1 MVARRAHNPK
11 VNGSNPFPAIMFWIK
26 VYAFAFSF
34 YIEVKSRIVEF
45 PILFD
50 FQVII
55 KLLGTR
61 V

>member
-1 MVARRAHNPK
+1 MVALRAHNPK

-34 YIEVKSRIVEF
+34 YIEVRNRIAEF
-45 PILFD
+45 SILFD

-61 V
+61 L

>member
-26 VYAFAFSF
+26 VYAFSF
-34 YIEVKSRIVEF
+34 YIEVKSRIAEF

-55 KLLGTR
+55 KLLATR
-61 V
+61 L